1 MKGFNM
7 LLNEDQIVE
16 LEIDLEELKKNK
28 LDESF
33 LSMFGSAL
41 KLLMGYMFGPPQPL
55 SRRHRVKG
63 RREDVESLART
74 LGREKRYLEAL
85 KKHGL
90 DDPKTFKSKASLDK
104 AIKGFEKGTGL
115 KWPFK

>member
-1 MKGFNM
+1 M

-41 KLLMGYMFGPPQPL
+41 KLLMGYMFGPHSLFLVDIELRGEKKMLNPSPEL
-55 SRRHRVKG
+55 LEERR
-63 RREDVESLART
+63 DI
-74 LGREKRYLEAL
+74 L
-85 KKHGL
+85 KHLKSMDSMIQKHL
-90 DDPKTFKSKASLDK
+90 NQKLLW
-104 AIKGFEKGTGL
+104 IK
-115 KWPFK
+115 P

>member
-7 LLNEDQIVE
+7 FLNEDQIVE

-33 LSMFGSAL
+33 LSMFGSTL

-55 SRRHRVKG
+55 SRRYKIKG
-63 RREDVESLART
+63 KKEDVRSFAKT
-74 LGREKRYLEAL
+74 LGREKKYLEIL

-104 AIKGFEKGTGL
+104 AIKSFEEGTGL